1 MVGAIRQDM
10 TYKEYIK
17 LMKTPIDELSRE
29 DKVRRK
35 EEFEKRLEVCKKFL
49 AGMMQGHINED
60 IKKLIA
66 EDDPMQEALEVLRI
80 RVNEIEG
87 EA

>member
-35 EEFEKRLEVCKKFL
+35 EEFKKRLEVCKKFL
-49 AGMMQGHINED
+49 AGMMQGYINED
-60 IKKLIA
+60 IRKLIP

>member
-1 MVGAIRQDM
+1 M

-17 LMKTPIDELSRE
+17 LMKTPIDELSKE
-29 DKVRRK
+29 DKMRRK
-35 EEFEKRLEVCKKFL
+35 EEFKKRLEVCKKFL
-49 AGMMQGHINED
+49 AGMMQGYINED
-60 IKKLIA
+60 IRKLIP

>member
-35 EEFEKRLEVCKKFL
+35 EEFKKRLEVCKKFL
-49 AGMMQGHINED
+49 AGVMQGYISED
-60 IKKLIA
+60 IRKLIP